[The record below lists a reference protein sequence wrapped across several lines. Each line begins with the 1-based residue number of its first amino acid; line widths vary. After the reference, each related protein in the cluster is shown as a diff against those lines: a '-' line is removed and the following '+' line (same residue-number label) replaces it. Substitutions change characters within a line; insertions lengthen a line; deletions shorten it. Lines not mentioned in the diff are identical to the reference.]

1 MKKILLALLLLV
13 SLGVQA
19 QKTNAK
25 TEIVNSLNHYSKML
39 ESGNIDSALNIMYPK
54 FFEFFPRQSIA
65 EAMKAVF
72 NDTMVGFSFGK
83 FDDYKLSKVVKDNA
97 VQYVLVTY
105 KMQARLY
112 YKKPLADNPTQEE
125 ETFKLAAEV
134 LKQQYGEEAVKP
146 DFATRSFY
154 LTLESS
160 MFAINDPKYGNK
172 WWFIEKKDDMK
183 EYVIDKIIPAKVWAK
198 FSKGKKKK
206 K

>member
-1 MKKILLALLLLV
+1 MKKLIILLLV
-13 SLGVQA
+13 FVQTAAWA
-19 QKTNAK
+19 QKPNVK
-25 TEIVNSLNHYSKML
+25 TEVVNSLNHYSQML
-39 ESGNIDSALNIMYPK
+39 ENGNVDSALNIMYPK
-54 FFEFFPRQSIA
+54 FFEFFPREGIA

-83 FDDYKLSKVVKDNA
+83 FDDYKLSKVVKDKGI
-97 VQYVLVTY
+97 QYVLVTY

-112 YKKPLADNPTQEE
+112 YKKPMADNPTQEE
-125 ETFKLAAEV
+125 STFNLAAEV
-134 LKQQYGEEAVKP
+134 LKQQYGEDAVKS

-206 K
+206 